1 MCYNIHNHVSG
12 SEVLLGMF
20 KYGATK
26 LHLVALRIFNVMIPS
41 LFLIQYLFQCSNTT
55 KKNKTKQNKTKK
67 TKTKQKQK
75 K

>member
-41 LFLIQYLFQCSNTT
+41 LFLLHYLFQCSNTT
-55 KKNKTKQNKTKK
+55 KKTKQNKTKQ
-67 TKTKQKQK
+67 KQKQK
-75 K
+75 HKK